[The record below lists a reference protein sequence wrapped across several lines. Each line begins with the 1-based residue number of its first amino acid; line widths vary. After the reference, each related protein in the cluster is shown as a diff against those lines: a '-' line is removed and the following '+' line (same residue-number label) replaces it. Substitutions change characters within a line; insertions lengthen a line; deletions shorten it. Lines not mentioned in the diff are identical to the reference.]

1 MLIKLH
7 WIGNNPLCYATRIKT
22 REKMANSQKLQNTLQ
37 KELNELKNLA
47 DEQMHAY
54 QSARTLLYKGLA
66 MVYLWWAKANKE
78 KGLLEKIYK
87 QNNIQYK
94 KDIKANE
101 NFSPLLQYL
110 WGMDGTVNSN
120 TIDLWNRTLNK
131 VHTTVVS
138 DTYYKT
144 NTVNKIISF
153 ISDKGGVRGLAGY
166 DSLPTVDVAKAVEV
180 KKPKLSVDVEKKR
193 HVEHLEKSKM
203 YFAQTA
209 KPLSKF
215 ETKHS
220 LPTADSSI
228 GLGLFRK
235 TKNGYELLKAVDD
248 KNLIEQALVG
258 AYARST
264 DSVPYTVSLLTEM
277 IATQTVPKALE
288 SISRSL
294 ADKSK
299 AKTDDGKVMDSLK
312 RLLFMSKEGVF
323 LLSANRSDCSVV
335 TIATPKRK
343 IMSSKHD
350 VAMSVNDSTW
360 IESNVIHSGD
370 INFFTTDSPNKMQV
384 ASSKEHPTHK
394 VRFENSLTKRFRFI
408 RFYPLTMFS
417 EGINRQQAIQALAIK
432 AVHKAKLDANWLAEL
447 NGEFLSR
454 WVNGLGKR
462 MKRQEHSVIAMSF
475 GKKGVTFKWIQRADT
490 YEDEQLIKY
499 TYPNKTKAL
508 TVEVLS
514 KDIIPILNS
523 LVYGDIKGS
532 VDVAVDSKAIQFKY
546 ETLNATYQ
554 IALPTLN
561 SKGKRNGDYFA
572 SYGG

>member
-1 MLIKLH
+1 MPNK
-7 WIGNNPLCYATRIKT
+7 
-22 REKMANSQKLQNTLQ
+22 NSLQSTLQ
-37 KELNELKNLA
+37 KELKQLKELA
-47 DEQMHAY
+47 DEQMYAY
-54 QSARTLLYKGLA
+54 KSSRTLLYKGLA
-66 MVYLWWAKANKE
+66 RVYLWWVKANKE
-78 KGLLEKIYK
+78 KGLLEKLYK

-94 KDIKANE
+94 KEIKTSE
-101 NFSPLLQYL
+101 NYSPLLQYL

-131 VHTTVVS
+131 VHTTVIS

-144 NTVNKIISF
+144 NTENKIISF
-153 ISDKGGVRGLAGY
+153 ISDKGGIRGLAGY
-166 DSLPTVDVAKAVEV
+166 DSLATVDVAKAPP
-180 KKPKLSVDVEKKR
+180 KTFKLSVDVKKKR

-209 KPLSKF
+209 KPISKF

-264 DSVPYTVSLLTEM
+264 DSVPYTVSLLTEI

-288 SISRSL
+288 SLSRSL

-312 RLLFMSKEGVF
+312 RLLYRSKEGVF
-323 LLSANRSDCSVV
+323 LLSANRSACSVV
-335 TIATPKRK
+335 TVATPKQK
-343 IMSSKHD
+343 VMSSKQN
-350 VAMSVNDSTW
+350 VAMRVQDGTW
-360 IESNVIHSGD
+360 IEDNVIHSGD
-370 INFFTTDSPNKMQV
+370 INFFTTNSPKTLQPIT
-384 ASSKEHPTHK
+384 SKNEKATHK
-394 VRFENSLTKRFRFI
+394 LLLENTLTKQERNV
-408 RFYPLTMFS
+408 RFYPLNIYKNEASRT
-417 EGINRQQAIQALAIK
+417 QAVQSVAIK
-432 AVHKAKLDANWLAEL
+432 AVHKTKLDANWLAEL

-462 MKRQEHSVIAMSF
+462 MKRQEHSVFALSF
-475 GKKGVTFKWIQRADT
+475 GKKGIEFKWEQRADD
-490 YEDEQLIKY
+490 YADKQLITY
-499 TYPNKTKAL
+499 TYPNKTKAI
-508 TVEVLS
+508 TVEVLA
-514 KDIIPILNS
+514 KDIIPILNA
-523 LVYGDIKGS
+523 LVYGDLKGS
-532 VDVAVDSKAIQFKY
+532 VAVDVDSKAIQFKY

-554 IALPTLN
+554 IAVPTAN
-561 SKGKRNGDYFA
+561 SKGKRNGDYFKA
-572 SYGG
+572 SEG

>member
-1 MLIKLH
+1 
-7 WIGNNPLCYATRIKT
+7 
-22 REKMANSQKLQNTLQ
+22 MANKNSLQSALQ
-37 KELNELKNLA
+37 KELKQLKQLA
-47 DEQMHAY
+47 DEQLHAY

-66 MVYLWWAKANKE
+66 MVYLWWVKANKE

-138 DTYYKT
+138 DNYYKT

-153 ISDKGGVRGLAGY
+153 ISDKGGIRGLAGY

-288 SISRSL
+288 GISRSL

-312 RLLFMSKEGVF
+312 RLLYMSKEGVF

-335 TIATPKRK
+335 TIANPKQK
-343 IMSSKHD
+343 VMSSKQN
-350 VAMSVNDSTW
+350 VAMRVQDGTW
-360 IESNVIHSGD
+360 IEDNAIHSGD
-370 INFFTTDSPNKMQV
+370 INFFTTNSPKKLQTV
-384 ASSKEHPTHK
+384 TSKNEKATHSLLL
-394 VRFENSLTKRFRFI
+394 ENTLTKQERNV
-408 RFYPLTMFS
+408 RFYPLNIYKNEASRT
-417 EGINRQQAIQALAIK
+417 QAVQAVAIK

-475 GKKGVTFKWIQRADT
+475 GKQGVTFKWIQRADT

-523 LVYGDIKGS
+523 LVYGDVKGS

-554 IALPTLN
+554 IALPTAN